1 MKHIFYHR
9 SMFLK
14 KQIMHVPFR
23 SIYNKDNILNKDMYK
38 PSEKEQLEAY
48 IKNYMQDDPKNI
60 SEEEK
65 ARLLE

>member
-1 MKHIFYHR
+1 
-9 SMFLK
+9 
-14 KQIMHVPFR
+14 
-23 SIYNKDNILNKDMYK
+23 MYQ

-65 ARLLE
+65 ARLLEQMKQLKSTM